1 MDGPQNSET
10 VSVRVRYLV
19 IDHNMDRTMCRVGGE
34 LTEMESL
41 IYHTLSSK
49 SSVTM
54 YQDGHHLENNDF
66 ISFSTEKT
74 QSKKPT
80 WYLFSF
86 NVSSIELLSFGFALN
101 HWIHSL

>member
-1 MDGPQNSET
+1 
-10 VSVRVRYLV
+10 
-19 IDHNMDRTMCRVGGE
+19 
-34 LTEMESL
+34 MESL
-41 IYHTLSSK
+41 IYNTLSSK

-66 ISFSTEKT
+66 ILLFSTQKT

-101 HWIHSL
+101 HRIHSL